1 MNVPPNSKETAAGQR
16 RSAAKKLGARANTTW
31 QRDYIF
37 LIFKPKLTGYCGE
50 IMAYIVSSEKTDT
63 RIVWE
68 KN

>member
-1 MNVPPNSKETAAGQR
+1 MNVPPYSKETAAGQR
-16 RSAAKKLGARANTTW
+16 RSAAKKLGAART
-31 QRDYIF
+31 QDSRQQDYLF
-37 LIFKPKLTGYCGE
+37 LIFKLKLTDE